1 MSAAIQELTRI
12 LHSLSTGDPS
22 ARIRLLACIYD
33 ELHQLAGRLMRG
45 ERADHTLQTTALVH
59 EAYLRLFGSHAPAWE
74 NRGQLFGAAAE
85 VMRRVLIDHARERGA
100 VKRGG
105 KRARAPLDSGMVG
118 VVDHTAD
125 VLSVDEAVTALETQ
139 DPRKAAIVKLR
150 FFAGLTVEEIAAVL
164 EIAPITVKRDW
175 RFAKAWLMRR
185 MDPDAEPNE

>member
-1 MSAAIQELTRI
+1 
-12 LHSLSTGDPS
+12 
-22 ARIRLLACIYD
+22 
-33 ELHQLAGRLMRG
+33 
-45 ERADHTLQTTALVH
+45 
-59 EAYLRLFGSHAPAWE
+59 
-74 NRGQLFGAAAE
+74 
-85 VMRRVLIDHARERGA
+85 
-100 VKRGG
+100 
-105 KRARAPLDSGMVG
+105 MVG